1 MLKKAPA
8 EQLKIHIQNKPIQVF
23 QCKTLVATLDE
34 NLCWKSNTYA
44 LCKKISSVIY
54 AHKHI
59 KEYVDKKTLLSVY
72 NAIIQP
78 YFIATVARFRMY

>member
-44 LCKKISSVIY
+44 LCKKISSVILL
-54 AHKHI
+54 I
-59 KEYVDKKTLLSVY
+59 NTLRSVDKKTLLSVY

-78 YFIATVARFRMY
+78 YFIPTVAKFRVY